1 MEITTTLID
10 DITAAFLAALAAG
23 GTNLGVYSLGIL
35 SLCATITYYKDY
47 AMVIM
52 HGTGVGDALA
62 GLLVYVMGV
71 MGYYWLMVNL
81 FPIAQAALTTAIQWG
96 LAGTGGTPLTTEM
109 ITKPSFIMTEG
120 LKAAYPWR
128 IKPPGLNVSGPA

>member
-23 GTNLGVYSLGIL
+23 GTNLGVYSLAIL

-52 HGTGVGDALA
+52 HGTGLGDALA

-81 FPIAQAALTTAIQWG
+81 FPDRPG
-96 LAGTGGTPLTTEM
+96 RAGDGDPVGAGRHWRHLPDHRDDHTSPPL
-109 ITKPSFIMTEG
+109 S
-120 LKAAYPWR
+120 
-128 IKPPGLNVSGPA
+128 